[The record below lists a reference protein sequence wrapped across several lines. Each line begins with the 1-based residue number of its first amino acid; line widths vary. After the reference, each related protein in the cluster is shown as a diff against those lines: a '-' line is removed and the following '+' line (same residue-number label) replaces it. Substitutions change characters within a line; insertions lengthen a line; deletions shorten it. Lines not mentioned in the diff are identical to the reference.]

1 LGAVEFKRLVMKTWQ
16 KIAITAAGLLVLG
29 GIVWYSIYK
38 SNQNVVKVQS
48 GRVIRE
54 DLTSLVTASGEIRPK
69 NYTNVL
75 GEGIGKITD
84 ISVNEGDH
92 VKKGDVLLHLEN
104 TQPGADVEAQQ
115 AGIEAATAAMK
126 GAAANY
132 DAAVA
137 TLASRQSDL
146 DKAKLDWERSQL
158 LLKEQLIPKQQYDAS
173 KASYDGAVAALNS
186 AQAQLESSRAAR
198 EQARFTLNQARAVLA
213 HQQDVLRKTTYRSPI
228 DGIVS
233 YIAVRVGEN
242 VVPGIQNASGSF
254 LMTISDMSVVTAE
267 VKVDETDITSV
278 KDGQSADVAIDAIP
292 DKTFKGHVTEV
303 GELAILRTSGSAA
316 MTATTANTQEAR
328 DFKVVIT
335 LDAPPPSLRPG
346 LSLTAKIQTA
356 QKQNVLTIPIQA
368 LAERTQKE
376 LDDAKNGASGNV
388 TLAAS
393 RSEGNSAD
401 KKQIQGVF
409 VIRNGKAEFV
419 PLHTGITGVTDIEV
433 LDGVHDG
440 DTIITGTF
448 KALRSLK
455 PGAAVKIDNSTPKL
469 EETTSS

>member
-1 LGAVEFKRLVMKTWQ
+1 MKTWQ
-16 KIAITAAGLLVLG
+16 KIGIAAGGVLVLA
-29 GIVWYSIYK
+29 GIGWYSIYK
-38 SNQNVVKVQS
+38 SNQDVVTVQS
-48 GRVIRE
+48 GRVVRE

-84 ISVNEGDH
+84 IAVNEGDH

-104 TQPGADVEAQQ
+104 IQPGADVQAQQ
-115 AGIEAATAAMK
+115 ASIDAAIAAMK
-126 GAAANY
+126 GASANY
-132 DAAVA
+132 DSATATVA
-137 TLASRQSDL
+137 QRQSDL
-146 DKAKLDWERSQL
+146 YKAKLDWQRSQQL
-158 LLKEQLIPKQQYDAS
+158 FKEQLISKQEYDAS
-173 KASYDGAVAALNS
+173 KATYDGAVAALS
-186 AQAQLESSRAAR
+186 AAEAQLESSRATR
-198 EQARFTLNQARAVLA
+198 DQARFNLDQARAVLA
-213 HQQDVLRKTTYRSPI
+213 HQEDVLRKTTYRSPI

-278 KDGQSADVAIDAIP
+278 KDGQSADVTIDAIP
-292 DKTFKGHVTEV
+292 DKVFKGHVTEV
-303 GELAILRTSGSAA
+303 GELAILRTSGEAA
-316 MTATTANTQEAR
+316 MTETTANTQEAR

-335 LDAPPPSLRPG
+335 LDTPPPSLRPG

-356 QKQNVLTIPIQA
+356 QKQDVLTIPIQA

-376 LDDAKNGASGNV
+376 LDDAKHGTTSSV

-393 RSEGNSAD
+393 RSEGAANQKSE
-401 KKQIQGVF
+401 IQGVF
-409 VIRNGKAEFV
+409 VVRAGKAEFV
-419 PLHTGITGVTDIEV
+419 PVHTGITGVTDIEV
-433 LDGVHDG
+433 TDGVREG
-440 DTIITGTF
+440 DTIVTGSF

-455 PGAAVKIDNSTPKL
+455 PGATVKIDNSTPKA
-469 EETTSS
+469 EASTSS